1 MTEEQYIQFV
11 AMQCGERFDAN
22 ETAHLLKQLE
32 HVKAATYDTTFGP
45 NKAKTFIPVDSSA
58 DPGAESITYRQWNEF
73 EMAIIIS
80 NYADDLPLVDVAVK
94 EFTCPVKSVGKAYQ
108 WSIQD
113 LRRAAMAGSNLDQR
127 RARSARMAIERK
139 IDNIGAFGEP
149 NSGLL
154 GLLNNP
160 NIPITI
166 LPNLGAWPTLTPP
179 QILENLNAMASAA
192 TIATLEAFEND
203 TMLLD
208 SITYNHIAQTHLSVD
223 NDKTILD
230 SFLKNTPYI
239 KNIDQW
245 TKLNTAGAGGIH
257 RSVTY
262 FRDPTVL
269 QFNIPLEFEQFPPQ
283 AKSLSF
289 VVPCHA
295 RVSCVEVHYPL
306 AMTYAD
312 IAL

>member
-1 MTEEQYIQFV
+1 MNEEQYIQLV
-11 AMQCGERFDAN
+11 AQQMGVRLDAN

-32 HVKAATYDTTFGP
+32 HVKAQTYDVRHGP
-45 NKAKTFIPVDSSA
+45 NKAKMFIPVDSSA
-58 DPGAESITYRQWNEF
+58 DPGAESITYRQWDQF
-73 EMAIIIS
+73 EMAKVIA
-80 NYADDLPLVDVAVK
+80 NYADDLPLVDVTVK
-94 EFTCPVKSVGKAYQ
+94 EFTCPVKSLGSAYQ

-127 RARSARMAIERK
+127 RARACRMAIERK
-139 IDNIGAFGEP
+139 IDDIGAFGEP
-149 NSGLL
+149 NTGLL

-160 NIPITI
+160 NIPITV
-166 LPNLGAWPTLTPP
+166 LPNLGAWPTLTPD
-179 QILENLNAMASAA
+179 QIIENLNAMASAA
-192 TIATLEAFEND
+192 TIATLEAFNND

-208 SITYNHIAQTHLSVD
+208 TVSYNHIAQEHIAVD
-223 NDKTILD
+223 NRMTILKA
-230 SFLKNTPYI
+230 FLENNPYI
-239 KNIDQW
+239 RNIDQW
-245 TKLNTAGAGGIH
+245 TKLNTAGVANIH

-269 QFNIPLEFEQFPPQ
+269 QFNIPMEFEQFPPQ

-306 AMTYAD
+306 ALTYAD